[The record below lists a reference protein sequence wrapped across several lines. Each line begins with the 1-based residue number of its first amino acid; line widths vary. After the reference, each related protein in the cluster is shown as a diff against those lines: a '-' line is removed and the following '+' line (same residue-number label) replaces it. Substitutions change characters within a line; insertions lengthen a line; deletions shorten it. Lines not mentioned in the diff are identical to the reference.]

1 MLNEK
6 SDVYSFGVILLEM
19 ITGKPAIIKMED
31 GRKTPLVVWVG
42 SHLKEGEFSQI
53 IDSKLNGEYNI
64 DSIQKALKIAN
75 ACVANTATR
84 RPTMCNV
91 VTLLNEC
98 LELETSESKT
108 SFTSVF
114 DLEMASAP
122 PLR

>member
-6 SDVYSFGVILLEM
+6 SDVYSFGVVLMVL

-31 GRKTPLVVWVG
+31 GRIISLVIWVG
-42 SHLKEGEFSQI
+42 TLLKDGEITQI
-53 IDSKLNGEYNI
+53 VDSKLNGEYNI
-64 DSIQKALKIAN
+64 DSVQKALQIAN

-98 LELETSESKT
+98 LELEMTPGSIWH
-108 SFTSVF
+108 
-114 DLEMASAP
+114 
-122 PLR
+122 